1 MKKGMHTPDN
11 IYFCDYILLI
21 KKILFYEWWFL
32 SDVRIDNAIWNDD
45 IIGLPLTYTVLS
57 QHMYIKTCPD
67 FFFHSKKRKITFFR
81 QTTVQKSLIFS
92 LWRNVYIFIK
102 MHPHQTSWVIC
113 VYNPICAQIS
123 KDTIVEIYKNEA
135 YMYHVFLSTLKGYR
149 TVLQACWYLDLI
161 KYGVQ
166 WPAFYSCDPHD
177 FFGKVQHVSFWYFS
191 LFGLFGVWVIHQC

>member
-1 MKKGMHTPDN
+1 MPQIHISVTISIERK
-11 IYFCDYILLI
+11 FILLHQ
-21 KKILFYEWWFL
+21 WFL
-32 SDVRIDNAIWNDD
+32 SVARNDNSIWDDDNRDLSLAYMYSCVHVDLFRFFLHAIKGNWY
-45 IIGLPLTYTVLS
+45 IPFSGESLSFSPFEEMSKFSIKCIPIG
-57 QHMYIKTCPD
+57 
-67 FFFHSKKRKITFFR
+67 
-81 QTTVQKSLIFS
+81 SLN
-92 LWRNVYIFIK
+92 NVNL
-102 MHPHQTSWVIC
+102 
-113 VYNPICAQIS
+113 YNPICTQIP

-135 YMYHVFLSTLKGYR
+135 YMYHVFLSTLKGYQ

>member
-1 MKKGMHTPDN
+1 M
-11 IYFCDYILLI
+11 
-21 KKILFYEWWFL
+21 FYEWWWSFL
-32 SDVRIDNAIWNDD
+32 SDVRNDNAIWNDD
-45 IIGLPLTYTVLS
+45 IIGLPIQFYHNICTLRLV
-57 QHMYIKTCPD
+57 QI
-67 FFFHSKKRKITFFR
+67 FFTFKNGKLPFSGR
-81 QTTVQKSLIFS
+81 QQFKSLSFFS
-92 LWRNVYIFIK
+92 LCRNVYIFIK

-113 VYNPICAQIS
+113 VYNPICAQIP